1 RRLVYAV
8 GPRPP
13 RVHVARRN
21 QRRAAGR
28 RHARAAHHLHGH
40 RADAAARHRRQAA
53 AGAPRHAGD
62 RRADRGDGA
71 GRLPYRAPRVHR
83 QGKRPR
89 RESPRTHPP
98 EDGRARSKGSVP
110 ARRRDGAVS
119 GSDGSVRRAQ
129 GRRRAERRHGGAHAG
144 RAVMDVTDVLRDRMQ
159 QPDGLQR
166 MLTVSVAAHLAL
178 AATLIVAPGGLLH
191 RDTRP
196 ATVMTISLGG
206 GGERAENG
214 GMTQMGGRPVQEV
227 KPPDEPVKREAI
239 RPPAAKAP
247 EMTMPLPNAKVTKT
261 APPPSK
267 PVKSAP
273 EEARGKTPTRGAQV
287 MSVR

>member
-1 RRLVYAV
+1 
-8 GPRPP
+8 
-13 RVHVARRN
+13 
-21 QRRAAGR
+21 
-28 RHARAAHHLHGH
+28 
-40 RADAAARHRRQAA
+40 
-53 AGAPRHAGD
+53 
-62 RRADRGDGA
+62 
-71 GRLPYRAPRVHR
+71 
-83 QGKRPR
+83 
-89 RESPRTHPP
+89 
-98 EDGRARSKGSVP
+98 
-110 ARRRDGAVS
+110 
-119 GSDGSVRRAQ
+119 
-129 GRRRAERRHGGAHAG
+129 
-144 RAVMDVTDVLRDRMQ
+144 MDVTDVLRDRMQ

-214 GMTQMGGRPVQEV
+214 GMTPMGGRPVQEV

-287 MSVR
+287 MSGSAIADTGARGQGFGLSSGGGPGSGSTLDVANFCCPEYIATMMMSIRRAWNMNQGMTGQSVVKFTIQRDGRLTDVSVFQSSGIATLDLAAQRAVIQTATLLPLPEQFPNPTLTVRLTFNYQ